1 MLELN
6 SENEYAYK
14 MLKKVFAKLKGI
26 LIGVDTQ
33 RPKNRP
39 QKYIVNEKI
48 KKIMLLNYIGMPRV
62 KFDNIIFQY
71 LNDY

>member
-14 MLKKVFAKLKGI
+14 MLKKEFAKLKGI
-26 LIGVDTQ
+26 LIGGDTQ

-48 KKIMLLNYIGMPRV
+48 KKD
-62 KFDNIIFQY
+62 FAF
-71 LNDY
+71 